1 MLPRLNPRHRI
12 LTAICVSLTALV
24 ALLYGSGSYL
34 SAWEQEVRDWLTT
47 NKRAQFADPDPR
59 IVFLMIDEH
68 ARTLDTLWPEDLQ
81 ESAALRLMK
90 EKPYPWKRQVYGLIV
105 DRLLAAGARAV
116 VFDIVFPQKESEGEG
131 SQGDDAFR
139 AVLDRNPGK
148 VVLGS
153 NLVHG
158 QQTDVGDSRTSLTP
172 QHILPSPK
180 LRPSPGQPSWLGF
193 VSFRPDSDNL
203 VRRSYYRTTFEEYFG
218 IPPSENSKE
227 IYSVAARTLEDIG
240 MADKIPKTRQ
250 AVLFRFCED
259 FLPRSL
265 QEIFVETQWNA
276 PPYNGGELFRDK
288 IVLIGASP
296 ESSEDRLQTP
306 FGTTSG
312 PFVQLSALNAALHG
326 DFLVT
331 TTPAQDFAIIAFAG
345 LIAWALGGW
354 VRRPILRLFLIAVMI
369 FGMWFAAQNLANM
382 KGFIPILLSPV
393 LALASCGVTWSAW
406 EQVLDRIERQRT
418 RRALERY
425 VGQDVAGE
433 VLDNPA
439 SYLDTLGGKRKEVT
453 ILFSD
458 IRGFTTLTE
467 SADAHQLVTQLNEY
481 FTEMVAIVFAQQGT
495 LDKFIGDAVMAHWGG
510 IVSAGPETDAVRAV
524 TTALEMC
531 EALKKLNADWKTRGI
546 TEWAIGIGLNHGAPI
561 TGNIGASGTR
571 ERFDFT
577 VVGDAVNLA
586 SRLEGTTK
594 NYHIELCIGESVA
607 ALVRNQ
613 FPLRSVDLIIVKGK
627 TKPVE
632 IFTVLGKQGAPAPS
646 WLPVHDEAMRCYRAG
661 EFAAA
666 EAAWRQ
672 VLEQVPGDGLTE
684 TMLARCVELQI
695 TPPPAPWTGVYEMKS
710 K

>member
-1 MLPRLNPRHRI
+1 MRPRLNPRYLI
-12 LTAICVSLTALV
+12 LTVICLGLTSLVSI
-24 ALLYGSGSYL
+24 LYWNHWFFDRTE
-34 SAWEQEVRDWLTT
+34 SASRDWLLT
-47 NKRAQFADPDPR
+47 NGKARRLSPDPR
-59 IVFLMIDEH
+59 IVFLALDENTRSLD
-68 ARTLDTLWPEDLQ
+68 AVFADDFEKSATL
-81 ESAALRLMK
+81 RMMK
-90 EKPYPWKRQVYGLIV
+90 GGFPWNRQVWADII
-105 DRLLAAGARAV
+105 DRLANAGAKA
-116 VFDIVFPQKESEGEG
+116 IVLDLIFPGPRE
-131 SQGDDAFR
+131 GDDAFR
-139 AVLDRNPGK
+139 AALERHRDR
-148 VVLGS
+148 VVIGTH
-153 NLVHG
+153 LVREESERAD
-158 QQTDVGDSRTSLTP
+158 TKFVSVP
-172 QHILPSPK
+172 QKHILPTPE
-180 LRPSPGQPSWLGF
+180 LCPPPGSPSWLGF
-193 VSFRPDSDNL
+193 TNVFPDSDDL
-203 VRRSYYRTTFEEYFG
+203 IRRIYYRTTLLDLSG
-218 IPPSENSKE
+218 IPTGSKDQE
-227 IYSVAARTLEDIG
+227 LYSLAARGLEKAG
-240 MADKIPKTRQ
+240 FSSRIPHETGQ
-250 AVLFRFCED
+250 VMFRFSED
-259 FLPRSL
+259 VRPKSL
-265 QEIFVETQWNA
+265 YGIFVDSVWDSPAFQK
-276 PPYNGGELFRDK
+276 GEFFRDK
-288 IVLIGASP
+288 IVLIGQSEQAA
-296 ESSEDRLQTP
+296 EDRLQTP
-306 FGTTSG
+306 LGVTIASQ
-312 PFVQLSALNAALHG
+312 VHLSAMNAALNG
-326 DFLVT
+326 EFLHET
-331 TTPAQDFAIIAFAG
+331 TQRTNLL
-345 LIAWALGGW
+345 LIVGGGALAWAVGAW
-354 VRRPILRLFLIAVMI
+354 VRRPVLRL
-369 FGMWFAAQNLANM
+369 G
-382 KGFIPILLSPV
+382 V
-393 LALASCGVTWSAW
+393 LALLALAYQQVAQNGVNELGIVPILFSPLLSLCASGITWAAF
-406 EQVLDRIERQRT
+406 EQVADRIERNRT

-425 VGQDVAGE
+425 VGHDVAGE

-439 SYLDTLGGKRKEVT
+439 SYLDSLGGKRKEVT

-561 TGNIGASGTR
+561 TGNIGASGAR

-632 IFTVLGKQGAPAPS
+632 IFTVLGKQGTPAPS
-646 WLPVHDEAMRCYRAG
+646 WLPAHDEAMRCYRAG

-684 TMLARCVELQI
+684 TMLARCAELQTI
-695 TPPPAPWTGVYEMKS
+695 PPPTPWTGVYEMKS